1 MNSSPS
7 PKQPNTLGN
16 ASLALGIISTALV
29 FGIGLCA
36 LTGVAQNWIQLVGT
50 PLFVC
55 GGSSAFLGF
64 LGAVLGLAGL
74 FGHDRSRATAIIGLL
89 LGFGGICLFLVVLA
103 NVGG

>member
-1 MNSSPS
+1 MTQNH
-7 PKQPNTLGN
+7 QPNTLGN
-16 ASLALGIISTALV
+16 ASLGLGIASAALV

-36 LTGVAQNWIQLVGT
+36 LAGVSQKWIQIAGT

-74 FGHDRSRATAIIGLL
+74 FGKNRSRATAIVGLV
-89 LGFGGICLFLVVLA
+89 LGMIGICLFFVVVSIV
-103 NVGG
+103 NK